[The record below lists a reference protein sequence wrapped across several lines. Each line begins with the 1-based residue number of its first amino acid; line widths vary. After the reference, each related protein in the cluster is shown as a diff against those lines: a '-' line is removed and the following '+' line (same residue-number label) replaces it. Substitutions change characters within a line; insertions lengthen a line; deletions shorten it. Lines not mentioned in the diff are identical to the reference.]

1 MDQHS
6 SVETLLSKAEIP
18 IIDLSHMDTVD
29 APCKSTVRRV
39 AAQLHRALSEKG
51 LAFLVNHSIHDDKLR
66 AVYEAFDN
74 FCDLPED
81 ARNRFRRIS
90 PCNHGYVSPGV
101 ERFSSEHVKE
111 LRHTFNICQ
120 LDQNLPEAEV
130 QGFQAVVA
138 SLAKDF
144 QKLATL
150 LLRALASSL
159 QLQAEYFLD
168 SHRNMFQEGNES
180 CMRLLYYPPFGAPA
194 TSGVTRCGE
203 HADYGT
209 FTLLAQDCEGGLE
222 VQTSNHRWG
231 RVGHLPGSILVNTG
245 ELLAFWTNSK
255 YPALRHRVVVPEQP
269 QLRSKGRHSIAFF
282 VHPDNDT
289 PITPLQCQVT
299 QTENPEAK
307 NCIVKNSKSH
317 HTKHNTIYTAYQH
330 LQMRFR
336 ETYAS

>member
-1 MDQHS
+1 
-6 SVETLLSKAEIP
+6 
-18 IIDLSHMDTVD
+18 TVD

-39 AAQLHRALSEKG
+39 AAQLHRAMSEKG
-51 LAFLVNHSIHDDKLR
+51 LAFLVNHSIPDDKLR
-66 AVYEAFDN
+66 AVYHAFDN

-81 ARNRFRRIS
+81 VRNRFRRIS
-90 PCNHGYVSPGV
+90 PCNHGYVSPGA
-101 ERFSSEHVKE
+101 ERFSSEHVEE
-111 LRHTFNICQ
+111 LRHTFNVCR
-120 LDQNLPEAEV
+120 LDQNLPDAEV

-138 SLAKDF
+138 SLAQDF

-222 VQTSNHRWG
+222 VQTSKHRWG

-245 ELLAFWTNSK
+245 ELLAFWTNNK
-255 YPALRHRVVVPEQP
+255 YPALHHRVVVPEQP
-269 QLRSKGRHSIAFF
+269 KLRSKGRHSIAFF

-299 QTENPEAK
+299 QTEKPEAK
-307 NCIVKNSKSH
+307 NCIVDNSKSH

>member
-1 MDQHS
+1 MDKHS
-6 SVETLLSKAEIP
+6 SVETLLSRAQIP
-18 IIDLSHMDTVD
+18 IIDLSYMDTVD
-29 APCKSTVRRV
+29 APCKTTVRRV

-51 LAFLVNHSIHDDKLR
+51 LAFLVNHSIPDDKLR
-66 AVYEAFDN
+66 AVYNAYDK
-74 FCDLPED
+74 FCDLPEED
-81 ARNRFRRIS
+81 RNRFRRIS

-101 ERFSSEHVKE
+101 ERFSREHVKE
-111 LRHTFNICQ
+111 LRHTFNICC
-120 LDQNLPEAEV
+120 LDQNLPEV
-130 QGFQAVVA
+130 QGFQAAVA

-144 QKLATL
+144 QKLAAL

-168 SHRNMFQEGNES
+168 SHRNMFQKGNES
-180 CMRLLYYPPFGAPA
+180 CMRLLYYPPFGAPP

-222 VQTSNHRWG
+222 VQTSTHKWG

-269 QLRSKGRHSIAFF
+269 HVRSKGRHSIAFF

-289 PITPLQCQVT
+289 PITPIQCPGT
-299 QTENPEAK
+299 PTETPEDK
-307 NCIVKNSKSH
+307 TCIVKNSKSH
-317 HTKHNTIYTAYQH
+317 HSKHNTIYTACQH

-336 ETYAS
+336 ETYAP